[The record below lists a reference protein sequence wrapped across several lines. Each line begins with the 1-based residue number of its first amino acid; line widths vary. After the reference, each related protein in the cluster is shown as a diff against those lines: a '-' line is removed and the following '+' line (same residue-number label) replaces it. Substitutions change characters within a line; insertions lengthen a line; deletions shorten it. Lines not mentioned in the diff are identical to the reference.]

1 MGSNLIFCVLLSGF
15 DTKEYILDVLLL
27 SSLRIY
33 EKILV
38 KHSSMEQDKCTLKF
52 QI

>member
-1 MGSNLIFCVLLSGF
+1 MGSNLILCVLRSGF

-27 SSLRIY
+27 SLLRIY

-38 KHSSMEQDKCTLKF
+38 RHLSMEQDKYT
-52 QI
+52 